1 MYKLIIPALLT
12 ASLVGCGSDSGSK
25 APEVQPNNG
34 NPEAIAQKVPQPIAQ
49 KEPSLRV
56 NKTPTRV
63 YGNKTPN
70 LVDDEGRIAPPNY
83 KGDTPGRGQLI
94 DPNAQIAPPTYT
106 GDTPGMAQ
114 LTPEARREAERTYH
128 EKVASRKAEKSMNAA
143 RNTAELTATE
153 REQAILDAN
162 ARNEAINRQDELKET
177 SLQQDLAN
185 QPSVADQLQG
195 LKDGTLERGEDG
207 TLHPV
212 PGEDMYVARLV
223 DTSTPN
229 VKEATTFDGTTAL
242 FALVPQK
249 ELSLAMSQVAADEYN
264 GSATV
269 VVDDLTLDISSYV
282 AISNDEDVDLNIQ
295 PQDLTEL
302 NNIHHTAFT
311 QLKELVGSDGILRLV
326 IGSHTINL
334 RVEDTQ
340 A

>member
-1 MYKLIIPALLT
+1 M
-12 ASLVGCGSDSGSK
+12 
-25 APEVQPNNG
+25 
-34 NPEAIAQKVPQPIAQ
+34 
-49 KEPSLRV
+49 
-56 NKTPTRV
+56 
-63 YGNKTPN
+63 
-70 LVDDEGRIAPPNY
+70 
-83 KGDTPGRGQLI
+83 
-94 DPNAQIAPPTYT
+94 
-106 GDTPGMAQ
+106 
-114 LTPEARREAERTYH
+114 
-128 EKVASRKAEKSMNAA
+128 
-143 RNTAELTATE
+143 
-153 REQAILDAN
+153 
-162 ARNEAINRQDELKET
+162 
-177 SLQQDLAN
+177 
-185 QPSVADQLQG
+185 
-195 LKDGTLERGEDG
+195 
-207 TLHPV
+207 HPV